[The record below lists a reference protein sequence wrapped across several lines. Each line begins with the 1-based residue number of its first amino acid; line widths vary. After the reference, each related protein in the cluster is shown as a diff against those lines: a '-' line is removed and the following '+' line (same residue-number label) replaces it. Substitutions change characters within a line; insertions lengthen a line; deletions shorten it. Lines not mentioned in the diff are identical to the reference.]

1 MYIFIMYMN
10 IYICSYNSRKAHVGH
25 IYMCVYVYTY
35 TYINM
40 YTHTHTYIYT
50 DIYTCICMYEYILT
64 HTYTHIYTHTY
75 RVHVGHGAG
84 PRSGNLPR
92 RHSRGPC
99 DSLGW
104 LWHSLHRTIHG
115 DTTGTKP
122 NTHIYIYGAPVTHW
136 DGYDTHCAERYMWT
150 PLVQRLLCAQVENS
164 RYSTYYD
171 IFSTE

>member
-25 IYMCVYVYTY
+25 IYGHIYMCVYIYDYTY
-35 TYINM
+35 VNIY
-40 YTHTHTYIYT
+40 THTYIS
-50 DIYTCICMYEYILT
+50 IYIYMYEYILT
-64 HTYTHIYTHTY
+64 HTYIHIYTHIY
-75 RVHVGHGAG
+75 RVYVGHGAR
-84 PRSGNLPR
+84 PRSGNLPS
-92 RHSRGPC
+92 RHSRGAR

-122 NTHIYIYGAPVTHW
+122 NTHIYTYGAPVTHW

-150 PLVQRLLCAQVENS
+150 PLV
-164 RYSTYYD
+164 
-171 IFSTE
+171 